1 VPEFSSFKV
10 LMHYAS
16 VMEDRVITGGEG
28 GGGFGKACRNTGE
41 SEKNRREGG
50 SLLKLFVFNAYKR

>member
-1 VPEFSSFKV
+1 
-10 LMHYAS
+10 
-16 VMEDRVITGGEG
+16 MEDRVITGGEG